1 MVNSFS
7 MQFSIIWGL
16 FKSKWLLISA
26 TIGIYFFA
34 YFGLIFDF
42 LDG

>member
-1 MVNSFS
+1 MINLFP
-7 MQFSIIWGL
+7 MQFSIIWGV
-16 FKSKWLLISA
+16 FKTKWFRISA